1 MMRILFATFGV
12 WIGAMTCLAG
22 DKETEVA
29 AERARFQGTW
39 QLVSAESDGKK
50 TPEDVVAKIRVI
62 ISGTTHSVRLG
73 DEVLAHDV
81 GFVIDP
87 TTVPKSTTDTINDG
101 PNKGKQ
107 IRGIYRLEGDTL
119 TSCVGPVDGP
129 RPVEFTAKA
138 GSGQTLRVF
147 RREKK
152 DDGTKAEAVRAE
164 QKRFEGTWKFVSME
178 VDGRSIPEA
187 NFKDSRLILEGNR
200 FTAREKEEAKG
211 TYDVDPTVIPKT
223 IDITLNLGPDRR
235 ATILGIYELEG
246 DTYKICSAR
255 PGRPRPKEFSSKSGS
270 GQGVQV
276 MAREKP

>member
-1 MMRILFATFGV
+1 MMRTIFAAFGA
-12 WIGAMTCLAG
+12 WLGAAACLAG
-22 DKETEVA
+22 DKEAEVA

-39 QLVSAESDGKK
+39 QLISAESDGKK
-50 TPEDVVAKIRVI
+50 TPEDVAAKIRVM
-62 ISGTTHSVRLG
+62 ISGSTHSVRFG
-73 DEVLAHDV
+73 DEILAHNVAWDL
-81 GFVIDP
+81 DP
-87 TTVPKSTTDTINDG
+87 TAVPKSTTDTINDG

-147 RREKK
+147 RRVK
-152 DDGTKAEAVRAE
+152 DDGARAEAVRAE

-178 VDGRSIPEA
+178 VNGKAATEA
-187 NFKDSRLILEGNR
+187 DFKDSRLILEGNR
-200 FTAREKEEAKG
+200 FTAKEKGEVTG
-211 TYDVDPTVIPKT
+211 TYDVDPTATPKT
-223 IDITLNLGPDRR
+223 IDLTLVLGPDRR

-246 DTYKICSAR
+246 DTYKICSAL
-255 PGRPRPKEFSSKSGS
+255 PGRPRPKEFTSKAGS

-276 MAREKP
+276 MTREKP